1 MISVEELERLHRIGA
16 EMSSLKELNDT
27 VLSDVVAV
35 EVSEG
40 NADIVRDMLLE
51 LPESLKK
58 SLILDIH
65 KTIIEFACEQ
75 SKKYDEAYV
84 VKNIFYP
91 FRG

>member
-16 EMSSLKELNDT
+16 EMSSLKKFNDT
-27 VLSDVVAV
+27 ILGDVVAI

-40 NADIVRDMLLE
+40 NADIIRDILLE

-58 SLILDIH
+58 SLMLDIH
-65 KTIIEFACEQ
+65 KTMIEFACEQ
-75 SKKYDEAYV
+75 GKKYDQDYV
-84 VKNIFYP
+84 IKNIFHP

>member
-16 EMSSLKELNDT
+16 EMSSLKKFNDT

-40 NADIVRDMLLE
+40 NADIVRDVLLE

-58 SLILDIH
+58 SLILDLH

-75 SKKYDEAYV
+75 SKKYDQDYV
-84 VKNIFYP
+84 VKNIFHP
-91 FRG
+91 FRD

>member
-16 EMSSLKELNDT
+16 EMSSLKKFNDT

-40 NADIVRDMLLE
+40 NADIIRDVLLE

-58 SLILDIH
+58 SLILDLH

-75 SKKYDEAYV
+75 NKKYDQDYV
-84 VKNIFYP
+84 IKNIFHP
-91 FRG
+91 FRD

>member
-16 EMSSLKELNDT
+16 EMSSLKKFNDT

-51 LPESLKK
+51 LPGSLKK

-65 KTIIEFACEQ
+65 KTIIDFACEQ

-84 VKNIFYP
+84 IKNIFHP